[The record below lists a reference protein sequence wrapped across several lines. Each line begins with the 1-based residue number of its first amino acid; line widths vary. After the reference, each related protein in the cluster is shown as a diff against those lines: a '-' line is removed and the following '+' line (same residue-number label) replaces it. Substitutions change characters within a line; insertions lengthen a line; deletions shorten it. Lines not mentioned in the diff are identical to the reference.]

1 MLYKFYC
8 KYECNYNGKMLYY
21 GYFWGDKPCWNADIG
36 DDKLEPLV
44 AVDDKVS
51 KEKLVYRLSGRAGAN
66 TRFTYSKISR
76 LAVPSSLDV
85 IMKRKEGHIPS

>member
-51 KEKLVYRLSGRAGAN
+51 KDALCHCGLKKTSCYLRTNS
-66 TRFTYSKISR
+66 FSPYSHSFYIYHSNK
-76 LAVPSSLDV
+76 
-85 IMKRKEGHIPS
+85 